1 MSRGG
6 VPLQARRALGVAD
19 EKVGV
24 LIENLLSSCRRT
36 CTYGGYRIVSSRFF
50 LPAAQPTIGH
60 APSLYLVRNAGP
72 PKQNKSAL
80 TLSAAAA
87 RP

>member
-6 VPLQARRALGVAD
+6 VLRRLVGRFGVAD

-24 LIENLLSSCRRT
+24 SIENLLFELSANLHIL
-36 CTYGGYRIVSSRFF
+36 RISHRF
-50 LPAAQPTIGH
+50 LPCFLTGRTTDNH